1 MLADL
6 ARQEV
11 STDVEA
17 ELKERFG
24 AKTFVSQSTH
34 DGIPTFWV
42 ASAVAH
48 SVLDYLRTGIARP
61 YRALFDLT
69 AIDER
74 QRFHR
79 QDQPASDFTVVYHL
93 LSYERNADV
102 RIKVPLT
109 GDGPALATVT
119 DLWPAANW
127 YECEVWDMFGITF
140 EGHPHLR
147 RILMPPTWAGH
158 PLRKDHPARGDG
170 SDFLRIFHM
179 ASRSSAPAFSG
190 RSR

>member
-48 SVLDYLRTGIARP
+48 SVSTI
-61 YRALFDLT
+61 
-69 AIDER
+69 
-74 QRFHR
+74 
-79 QDQPASDFTVVYHL
+79 
-93 LSYERNADV
+93 
-102 RIKVPLT
+102 
-109 GDGPALATVT
+109 
-119 DLWPAANW
+119 
-127 YECEVWDMFGITF
+127 
-140 EGHPHLR
+140 
-147 RILMPPTWAGH
+147 
-158 PLRKDHPARGDG
+158 
-170 SDFLRIFHM
+170 
-179 ASRSSAPAFSG
+179 SG
-190 RSR
+190 LE